1 MRVKAPQAAFGKLGD
16 FAEVV
21 QPGVGAVVKGN
32 LAMLGLVI
40 SNPTLAGV
48 DVEKDWWAIVF
59 AEPRQQPALVFDRM
73 SGKGLGLW
81 SKIDASTKNLF
92 GSSGLSVFIH
102 LRQLTKAFE
111 SELQRACDASG
122 VRAHF
127 EITIAQAQGIAK
139 MFQTMIACRL

>member
-1 MRVKAPQAAFGKLGD
+1 MVPDSVSVVMRVKAPQAAFGKLGD

-59 AEPRQQPALVFDRM
+59 AEPRQQPVLVFDRM
-73 SGKGLGLW
+73 SGKGLGL
-81 SKIDASTKNLF
+81 
-92 GSSGLSVFIH
+92 
-102 LRQLTKAFE
+102 
-111 SELQRACDASG
+111 
-122 VRAHF
+122 
-127 EITIAQAQGIAK
+127 
-139 MFQTMIACRL
+139 